1 MIRLAFL
8 LNILL
13 GILMADT
20 ANTTNTEKNIK
31 NSLPDY
37 HTKTLKNGLEIVAIP
52 LHNNSDVISVDVYYK
67 VGSRNEVMG
76 KSGIAHMLEHMN
88 FKSTSKL
95 RAGEFDEIVK
105 GVGGVNNASTGFDF
119 THYFIK
125 SSSSNLDTDLSLFAE
140 LMANLNLKDE
150 EFQTERDVVAEER
163 RWRTDN
169 NPMGLLYFK
178 LFNTMYDYHPYH
190 WTPIG
195 FMGDIQTWSIEDIK
209 QFHSTY
215 YQPKNAIVIVS
226 GDIDETNVFEVAS
239 KHFGIIENKIDKI
252 PQVHTKE
259 PKQMGAKRLEIE
271 KENGTQ
277 IIAIAYHIPNFAH
290 QDQIALSVISGILS
304 DGGSSRLV
312 SELVDKKKLVNS
324 VYAYNM
330 ENTDDGVFLFMAMCN
345 VGIEAKDVEKEI
357 LAQINRLKDELIT
370 EEELDK
376 IKVNTKA
383 DFIYSMES
391 SSNVSSLFGSYLA
404 RGDISP
410 LLEYEDRLKEL
421 TTKQIQEVANK
432 YFTKNNSTTVI
443 LKSPKKIEEKIEEKK
458 ENTENKEEG
467 K

>member
-1 MIRLAFL
+1 MRKILIFFL
-8 LNILL
+8 IFI
-13 GILMADT
+13 GTIMAK
-20 ANTTNTEKNIK
+20 TN
-31 NSLPDY
+31 NSLPQY
-37 HTKTLKNGLEIVAIP
+37 FTKELNNSLQVVAIP

-76 KSGIAHMLEHMN
+76 KSGIAHMLEHLN
-88 FKSTSKL
+88 FKSTKNL
-95 RAGEFDEIVK
+95 KAGEFDEIVK
-105 GVGGVNNASTGFDF
+105 GVGGVNNASTGFDY

-125 SSSSNLDTDLSLFAE
+125 SSSANLDTDLSLFAE
-140 LMANLNLKDE
+140 LMNNLNLKDE

-195 FMGDIQTWSIEDIK
+195 FMGDILTWTIDDIK
-209 QFHSTY
+209 KFHSTY

-226 GDIDETNVFEVAS
+226 GDIDKTNVFELAS
-239 KHFGIIENKIDKI
+239 KHFENIENKVDKI

-259 PKQMGAKRLEIE
+259 PKQLGAKRIEIE

-290 QDQIALSVISGILS
+290 KDQVALSVISGILS
-304 DGGSSRLV
+304 DGDSSRLV

-324 VYAYNM
+324 IYAYNM
-330 ENTDDGVFLFMAMCN
+330 ENTDDGAFLFMANCN
-345 VGIEAKDVEKEI
+345 VGVEASVVEKEI
-357 LAQINRLKDELIT
+357 LAQIDKLKNELVSQD
-370 EEELDK
+370 ELDK

-383 DFIYSMES
+383 DFIYSMEN

-404 RGDISP
+404 RGDITP
-410 LLEYEDRLKEL
+410 LLEYEDRLSQITAKD
-421 TTKQIQEVANK
+421 IQEVANR

-443 LKSPKKIEEKIEEKK
+443 LKSPELNQKIQK
-458 ENTENKEEG
+458 EQKC
-467 K
+467 KF